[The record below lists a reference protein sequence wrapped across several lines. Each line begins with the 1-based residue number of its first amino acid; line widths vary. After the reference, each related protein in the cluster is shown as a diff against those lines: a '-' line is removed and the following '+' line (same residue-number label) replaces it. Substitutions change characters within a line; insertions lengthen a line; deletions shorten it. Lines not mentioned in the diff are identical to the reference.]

1 MFHGFANIYQVLDF
15 VNNYSYFAVDT
26 KSFNSPPI
34 SSNCSKVLA
43 SPVDC
48 RPITTHWNK
57 KKIHMSFNSSP
68 SCSKVLGLQS

>member
-1 MFHGFANIYQVLDF
+1 MFHGFANISQVLDF

-48 RPITTHWNK
+48 RPITTH
-57 KKIHMSFNSSP
+57 
-68 SCSKVLGLQS
+68 